1 VPKILIVEDS
11 PDNMK
16 LFRALLTLRGHE
28 VVGLSGGDGM
38 LDTIARERPALVLM
52 DIQLPGK
59 DGFALLSEIRGSP
72 HAGLRV
78 LALTAHA
85 MQGDRERALKAG
97 FDGYITKPID
107 IRSFPEQVQQAVAGN
122 ATR

>member
-59 DGFALLSEIRGSP
+59 DGFALLREIRGSP

-85 MQGDRERALKAG
+85 MQGDRERALQAG

-107 IRSFPEQVQQAVAGN
+107 IRSFPEQVQRVMDGP
-122 ATR
+122 TP